1 VLPLLSV
8 VLALANF
15 SEQQRV
21 ALDFTT
27 AYRQAGLVVDG
38 ISPYVSPDADV
49 SDGSIGAWPIAA
61 ILTAAPLTLVPQGVA
76 IWIATCLALAAL
88 AATLLLLDVRDWRV
102 GGLVLLWP
110 ATIDAYQTANVS
122 AALALLVAL
131 AWRYR
136 DRPAV
141 AGLALGAGVALKFF
155 LWPVV
160 AWYAVT
166 RRVAAAAIAVVLAA
180 ASLLLVTPFVGVGDY
195 LRLVRNLS
203 DTFDEK
209 AYTPFALLVGL
220 GLPDA
225 AARGLTGA
233 LGVAVLALAWRRRS
247 IALAIAAAF
256 LLSPI
261 VWRHYFVLLAV
272 PLAISFPRLHPA
284 WAIPL
289 GLWLV
294 PGTYNGGT
302 WQVALALAV
311 GAATVV
317 AAEVG
322 RRPRRTAPR
331 MDRPSASGLRS
342 LRPSH
347 YGSGR

>member
-1 VLPLLSV
+1 M
-8 VLALANF
+8 
-15 SEQQRV
+15 
-21 ALDFTT
+21 
-27 AYRQAGLVVDG
+27 
-38 ISPYVSPDADV
+38 
-49 SDGSIGAWPIAA
+49 
-61 ILTAAPLTLVPQGVA
+61 
-76 IWIATCLALAAL
+76 
-88 AATLLLLDVRDWRV
+88 
-102 GGLVLLWP
+102 
-110 ATIDAYQTANVS
+110 
-122 AALALLVAL
+122 
-131 AWRYR
+131 
-136 DRPAV
+136 
-141 AGLALGAGVALKFF
+141 
-155 LWPVV
+155 
-160 AWYAVT
+160 
-166 RRVAAAAIAVVLAA
+166 
-180 ASLLLVTPFVGVGDY
+180 
-195 LRLVRNLS
+195 
-203 DTFDEK
+203 
-209 AYTPFALLVGL
+209 
-220 GLPDA
+220 
-225 AARGLTGA
+225 
-233 LGVAVLALAWRRRS
+233 LALAWRRRS

-322 RRPRRTAPR
+322 GGPDMTAPR